1 MEVVVLEI
9 LCARWSLLP
18 SDSGQASSDSIT
30 RLHFMALG
38 KVERFWETIWQKF
51 LSRAQFDS
59 FEAARERI
67 KLWIK
72 YYNHKRPHQGIEE
85 LCPADRF
92 AELVKSFLR
101 HNTSFAFIT
110 LKAKGGFIDEMII
123 ITLYGHKIAG
133 L

>member
-1 MEVVVLEI
+1 MRAVESTAIGFRAGIFRFYHQITFHGAGQSRTVLGDHLAEVPV
-9 LCARWSLLP
+9 P
-18 SDSGQASSDSIT
+18 D
-30 RLHFMALG
+30 
-38 KVERFWETIWQKF
+38 
-51 LSRAQFDS
+51 QFDS

-92 AELVKSFLR
+92 AELVKSFLQ